1 MKQSFISRTAT
12 RLVAF
17 QLAMFVLVAP
27 NYAMS
32 DEERPLPSVTVSK
45 AMLGDIE
52 DRVPIAGSLV
62 AKEEVLIF
70 PQVSGFPFEKVNY
83 DIGDIVK
90 SGDVLAV
97 VNSQTLSAQ
106 FAQADAEFARS
117 EASVRQAM
125 SKIES
130 SKASAAQADAALTRS
145 KKLQGSG
152 TVTQATLD
160 QAIATSQ
167 TSNANLTSAIDG
179 VAVAEA
185 QLKQAKAMRE
195 IARLNLKN
203 TSITSPVDGLISARN
218 VQIGSIATSG
228 GVPNFRIIAN
238 GVIELKAEIIETA
251 LGNIKIDNPVELDIA
266 GVGENNGSV
275 RLISPSVDPISR
287 LGMIR
292 IAVSN
297 ALGLRTGLF
306 ASGWLI
312 TDKRTSLSVPNRAV
326 LSDTKGQYVFI
337 VEQDGTISRRAVIAG
352 AVWQERRE
360 VLNGLK
366 IGETVI
372 AKAGAFFTEGDKISP
387 VLEKNSATSGDEK

>member
-12 RLVAF
+12 RLVAL
-17 QLAMFVLVAP
+17 QLALFVLVAP

-32 DEERPLPSVTVSK
+32 DEEPSLPSVTVSN

-52 DRVPIAGSLV
+52 DRVPIAGSLI
-62 AKEEVLIF
+62 AKEEILIF

-83 DIGDIVK
+83 DIGDTVK

-106 FAQADAEFARS
+106 FAQADAEFSRS

-228 GVPNFRIIAN
+228 GEPNFRIIAN

-266 GVGENNGSV
+266 GVGENSGSV

-287 LGMIR
+287 LGTIR

-337 VEQDGTISRRAVIAG
+337 VEQDGIISRRAVIAG

-360 VLNGLK
+360 ILNGLK

-387 VLEKNSATSGDEK
+387 VREKSDPTSGDEK

>member
-1 MKQSFISRTAT
+1 MRQPLISRTAT
-12 RLVAF
+12 HFLAL

-32 DEERPLPSVTVSK
+32 DEARPLPSVTVSK

-52 DRVPIAGSLV
+52 DRVPISGSLI

-70 PQVSGFPFEKVNY
+70 PQVSGFPFEKVNF

-106 FAQADAEFARS
+106 LAQLAQAEAEFARS
-117 EASVRQAM
+117 EASIRQAM
-125 SKIES
+125 SMIES
-130 SKASAAQADAALTRS
+130 SKASAAQADAALNRS
-145 KKLQGSG
+145 KKLQDSG

-167 TSNANLTSAIDG
+167 TANANLTSAIDG
-179 VAVAEA
+179 VAVAQT
-185 QLKQAKAMRE
+185 QLKQAKAMRD
-195 IARLNLKN
+195 IARLNLEN

-218 VQIGSIATSG
+218 VQIGSIATSSG
-228 GVPNFRIIAN
+228 EPNFRIIAN

-251 LGNIKIDNPVELDIA
+251 LGDIKIENPVELDIA
-266 GVGENNGSV
+266 GVGENKGSV

-287 LGMIR
+287 LGTIR
-292 IAVSN
+292 IAVGD

-306 ASGWLI
+306 ASGWLV
-312 TDKRTSLSVPNRAV
+312 TDKRMSLAVPNRAV
-326 LSDTKGQYVFI
+326 LSDAKGHTF
-337 VEQDGTISRRAVIAG
+337 
-352 AVWQERRE
+352 
-360 VLNGLK
+360 LLLK
-366 IGETVI
+366 KTV
-372 AKAGAFFTEGDKISP
+372 
-387 VLEKNSATSGDEK
+387 